1 MIVRPRPSA
10 LALFFVLRGSIIPRI
25 LSRIIVITVLS
36 CVVVWMYHRQFFSPA
51 HLTAV
56 PFSLFGLALSV
67 FMGVRNNVCYDR
79 WWEARKLWGELV
91 IQSRGLARDTQ
102 ALLGDEAHAPQ
113 GGIVRRVPDHQA
125 HPRRSGERAGR
136 TGGIRT

>member
-25 LSRIIVITVLS
+25 LARLIVITLLS
-36 CVVVWMYHRQFFSPA
+36 CVVVWMYHRQLFSPA

-67 FMGVRNNVCYDR
+67 FM
-79 WWEARKLWGELV
+79 LSL
-91 IQSRGLARDTQ
+91 I
-102 ALLGDEAHAPQ
+102 H
-113 GGIVRRVPDHQA
+113 I
-125 HPRRSGERAGR
+125 
-136 TGGIRT
+136 